1 MSWVALIDSIWTVVV
16 LVLFTGI
23 CLWAWSGRNKAEF
36 DAAAR
41 LPLEDDDDDG
51 IKNNIKAVE
60 KN

>member
-23 CLWAWSGRNKAEF
+23 CLWAWSDRNKAEF

-41 LPLEDDDDDG
+41 LQLEDDDDDG